1 MRLLIAYR
9 FHSSRRWFR
18 FCRWCR
24 LNGRMMNA
32 AFISDECNRDQNKH
46 YDEHDALFVLREF
59 ENPEQ
64 TFHSVWHS
72 VGIRYVARLTTSMIV
87 MLSEAKH
94 L

>member
-1 MRLLIAYR
+1 MNPALI
-9 FHSSRRWFR
+9 F
-18 FCRWCR
+18 
-24 LNGRMMNA
+24 
-32 AFISDECNRDQNKH
+32 DERNRDQNE
-46 YDEHDALFVLREF
+46 YYEEHHALFVLREF

-72 VGIRYVARLTTSMIV
+72 FGICSAARLTTSMIV

>member
-1 MRLLIAYR
+1 
-9 FHSSRRWFR
+9 
-18 FCRWCR
+18 
-24 LNGRMMNA
+24 
-32 AFISDECNRDQNKH
+32 
-46 YDEHDALFVLREF
+46 LFVLREF

-72 VGIRYVARLTTSMIV
+72 FGIRYARLTTSMIV